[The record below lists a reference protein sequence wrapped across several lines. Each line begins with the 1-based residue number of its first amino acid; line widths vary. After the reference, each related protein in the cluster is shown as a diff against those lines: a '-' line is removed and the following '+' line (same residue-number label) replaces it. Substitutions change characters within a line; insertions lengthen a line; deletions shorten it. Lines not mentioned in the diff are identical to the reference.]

1 MRIQLITSNPSQD
14 EKNEQW
20 RKIDI
25 KWGEIGTLQTLV
37 VIPMLHFSDSQI
49 EWSVISKV
57 FDSNRDLFKYTKMS
71 GQHRS
76 HST

>member
-25 KWGEIGTLQTLV
+25 K
-37 VIPMLHFSDSQI
+37 
-49 EWSVISKV
+49 
-57 FDSNRDLFKYTKMS
+57 
-71 GQHRS
+71 
-76 HST
+76 